1 MRTNVRFGPP
11 SVEKSLGALPVVA
24 AFEKRLDIAGIVDRL
39 CPVRDVAVATHGQVI
54 EALVANR
61 LTSPAPLVHVEDWA
75 RAFAVPEVFG
85 VDAGTLNDDRVGRA
99 LDAIA
104 PHLDE
109 IVGSVGARAIGEF
122 GIDVSRLH
130 WDMTSISLVG
140 DYDSPEAGFIAPSY
154 GKPKDRRVDRKQ
166 VQTGLAVS
174 ADGGIPVFHRAYDG
188 KAGEINQVVAAMES
202 LRQMAGE
209 KTFLL
214 VGDSKLVSYANLSAI
229 AAAGVTF
236 VAPASKSYVDA
247 DVLAAC
253 DKELAIP
260 VAYVPER
267 HTARTTPGEAPVY
280 LVHEDTM
287 AIGGPRKAD
296 AVLELRRV
304 FVWSSGNA
312 QAAVTN
318 RARKCDRA
326 AEDLAKVTR
335 GLGGRYYA
343 TEAQVRAKVGTIA
356 RDRRVGGY
364 LRFEIGVGPDDR
376 PTFVWRFDQAA
387 IDAEAATDGWY
398 ALLTK
403 LDVADATTAEVL
415 LRYKGQE
422 VVERRYGDFKGPLAV
437 SPMLLKSNRRIQALI
452 TVICLALLVFCLV
465 ERAVRLAISPAAT
478 MIGLYPER
486 RAMKPT
492 GRLVF
497 AALAGMRLL
506 PATPTS
512 PAVIPRPSDIQLH
525 LLSLLGVDP
534 LAPG

>member
-24 AFEKRLDIAGIVDRL
+24 AFGRRLDVAGTIDRL
-39 CPVRDVAVATHGQVI
+39 CPARDVAIATHGQVI
-54 EALVANR
+54 EALIANR

-85 VDAGTLNDDRVGRA
+85 VAADSLNDDRVGRA

-109 IVGSVGARAIGEF
+109 IVGSVGARAITEF

-140 DYDSPEAGFIAPSY
+140 DYDSPEAGFISPSY

-166 VQTGLAVS
+166 VQTGLAVTG
-174 ADGGIPVFHRAYDG
+174 DGGIPVFHRAYDG
-188 KAGEINQVVAAMES
+188 KAGEINQVVAAMEA
-202 LRQMAGE
+202 LKKMAVAQR
-209 KTFLL
+209 FLL
-214 VGDSKLVSYANLSAI
+214 VGDSKLVSYTNLAAI

-236 VAPASKSYVDA
+236 VAPAAKSYVGVQ
-247 DVLAAC
+247 VLAGC
-253 DKELAIP
+253 DKALASP

-267 HTARTTPGEAPVY
+267 HTARTSPAERPTY
-280 LVHEDTM
+280 LVYEDTM
-287 AIGGPRKAD
+287 ALPGPRKAD
-296 AVLELRRV
+296 PVLDLRRI

-312 QAAVTN
+312 QAAITN
-318 RARKCDRA
+318 RTRKCDRA
-326 AEDLAKVTR
+326 VADLDKITR
-335 GLGGRYYA
+335 GLGGRYYK
-343 TEAQVRAKVGTIA
+343 TPAQVRAKAEAIA
-356 RDRRVGGY
+356 RDRRVGDY
-364 LRFEIGVGPDDR
+364 LRFQIGTDAAGTPS
-376 PTFVWRFDQAA
+376 FAWHFDQAA

-398 ALLTK
+398 ALLTN
-403 LDVADATTAEVL
+403 LAPAEADAAEVVV
-415 LRYKGQE
+415 RYKGQE

-437 SPMLLKSNRRIQALI
+437 APMMLKSNRRIQALI
-452 TVICLALLVFCLV
+452 SVICLALLVFCLI
-465 ERAVRLAISPAAT
+465 ERAVRLAIGPAVT

-497 AALAGMRLL
+497 AALAGMRLI
-506 PATPTS
+506 PATSTK
-512 PAVIPRPSDIQLH
+512 PALIPRPSDIQLH
-525 LLSLLGVDP
+525 LLELLDVDP
-534 LAPG
+534 LALG

>member
-24 AFEKRLDIAGIVDRL
+24 AFEKRLDIAGIIDRL

-61 LTSPAPLVHVEDWA
+61 LTAPAPLVHVEDWA

-202 LRQMAGE
+202 LRKMAGE

-229 AAAGVTF
+229 VAAGLTF
-236 VAPASKSYVDA
+236 VAPASKSYVGA
-247 DVLAAC
+247 DVLAVC
-253 DKELAIP
+253 DKELASA

-280 LVHEDTM
+280 LVYEDTM
-287 AIGGPRKAD
+287 AIRGPRKAD
-296 AVLELRRV
+296 PALNVRRV

-326 AEDLAKVTR
+326 AAELDKVAR

-343 TEAQVRAKVGTIA
+343 TEAQVRAKVEAIG

-364 LRFEIGVGPDDR
+364 LRTEISVGPDNK
-376 PTFVWRFDQAA
+376 PTFVWHFDQPA

-398 ALLTK
+398 ALLTN
-403 LDVADATTAEVL
+403 LSVADASAAEVL

-465 ERAVRLAISPAAT
+465 ERAVRLAISPAVT

-497 AALAGMRLL
+497 AALAGMRLI

>member
-1 MRTNVRFGPP
+1 M
-11 SVEKSLGALPVVA
+11 GALPVVA
-24 AFEKRLDIAGIVDRL
+24 AFERRLDIAGTIDRL
-39 CPVRDVAVATHGQVI
+39 CPVRDVAIATHGQVI

-75 RAFAVPEVFG
+75 RAFAVSEVFG
-85 VDAGTLNDDRVGRA
+85 IDADTLNDDRVGRA

-104 PHLDE
+104 AHLDE
-109 IVGSVGARAIGEF
+109 IVGSVGARAITAF

-166 VQTGLAVS
+166 VQVGLAVS
-174 ADGGIPVFHRAYDG
+174 GDGGIPVFHRAYDG

-202 LRQMAGE
+202 LRKMAGE

-214 VGDSKLVSYANLSAI
+214 VGDSKLVSYTNLSAV

-236 VAPASKSYVDA
+236 VAPASKAYVGA
-247 DVLAAC
+247 GVLAAC
-253 DKELAIP
+253 DKSLASA

-280 LVHEDTM
+280 LVYEDTM
-287 AIGGPRKAD
+287 AVAGPRKAD
-296 AVLELRRV
+296 PVLDLRRV
-304 FVWSSGNA
+304 YVWSSGNA
-312 QAAVTN
+312 QAAVAN
-318 RARKCDRA
+318 RTRKCDRA
-326 AEDLAKVTR
+326 SEDLAKITR

-343 TEAQVRAKVGTIA
+343 SEAQVRAKVEAIA
-356 RDRRVGGY
+356 RDRRVGAY
-364 LRFEIGVGPDDR
+364 LRFEIGVGPNDR
-376 PTFVWRFDQAA
+376 PTFVWHFDQAA

-398 ALLTK
+398 ALLTN
-403 LDVADATTAEVL
+403 LSVDEATAADVL
-415 LRYKGQE
+415 IRYKGQE

-437 SPMLLKSNRRIQALI
+437 SPMLLKSNRRIEALI

-465 ERAVRLAISPAAT
+465 ERAVRLAISPAVT

-497 AALAGMRLL
+497 AALAGMRLI
-506 PATPTS
+506 PATATS
-512 PAVIPRPSDIQLH
+512 PALIPQPSDIQLH
-525 LLSLLGVDP
+525 LLRLLEVDP
-534 LAPG
+534 LASG

>member
-1 MRTNVRFGPP
+1 M
-11 SVEKSLGALPVVA
+11 PVVA
-24 AFEKRLDIAGIVDRL
+24 AFERRLGIAGTIDRL
-39 CPVRDVAVATHGQVI
+39 CPVRDVALATHGQVI
-54 EALVANR
+54 EALIANR
-61 LTSPAPLVHVEDWA
+61 LSAPAPLVHVEDWA

-85 VDAGTLNDDRVGRA
+85 IDAGTLNDDRVGRA

-104 PHLDE
+104 PCLDE
-109 IVGSVGARAIGEF
+109 IVGSIGARAIAEF

-140 DYDSPEAGFIAPSY
+140 DYDSPEAGFITPSY

-174 ADGGIPVFHRAYDG
+174 GDGAIPVFHRAYDG

-202 LRQMAGE
+202 LRKMAGV
-209 KTFLL
+209 KGFLL
-214 VGDSKLVSYANLSAI
+214 VGDSKLVSYANLSAV

-236 VAPASKSYVDA
+236 VAPASKTYVGA
-247 DVLAAC
+247 EVLAAC
-253 DKELAIP
+253 DKGLARA

-267 HTARTTPGEAPVY
+267 HSARTTPGEAPVY
-280 LVHEDTM
+280 LVYEDTM
-287 AIGGPRKAD
+287 ALAGPRKAD
-296 AVLELRRV
+296 PVLDLRRV

-312 QAAVTN
+312 QAALAN
-318 RARKCDRA
+318 RTRKRDRA
-326 AEDLAKVTR
+326 AQDLARVTR

-343 TEAQVRAKVGTIA
+343 TEAQVRAKVEAIA
-356 RDRRVGGY
+356 RDRRVGKY
-364 LRFEIGVGPDDR
+364 LRFAIGIGADDK
-376 PTFVWRFDQAA
+376 PTLVWHFDQAA

-398 ALLTK
+398 ALLTN
-403 LDVADATTAEVL
+403 LDPADADSAEVL
-415 LRYKGQE
+415 VRYKGQE

-452 TVICLALLVFCLV
+452 TVICLALLVYCLV
-465 ERAVRLAISPAAT
+465 ERAVRLAISPATT

-497 AALAGMRLL
+497 AALAGMRLI
-506 PATPTS
+506 PATRAG
-512 PAVIPRPSDIQLH
+512 PALIPRPSDIQLH

-534 LAPG
+534 LAPT